1 MQILAVRSS
10 SGGMVVMVVLSVQ
23 VQFIFDVLADRV
35 RRFIYT
41 VAPQHRPAHDLHGL
55 VRQYDM

>member
-1 MQILAVRSS
+1 
-10 SGGMVVMVVLSVQ
+10 MVVLSVQ